1 MPAPNARTRAAAS
14 WWNAPALNKLTAS
27 QQGGSR
33 GAQLWGAQYNGKLN
47 TIYQETPGGGWSSW
61 RGSDWAG
68 PGNPPQVYEL
78 AAAQQNNECVQ
89 FWALDMKLQLWTTG
103 QSSPGGNWTP
113 WSGPNWN
120 KAPTGMKRIAASQQG
135 GSRGA
140 QLWAITEDYSLITC
154 YQTTAGGA
162 WSAWAPWPATPQ
174 NSQFIEITAAQ
185 QNDGRVQL
193 WALDTK
199 RQLWSCYQT
208 SPGGNWTGW
217 SSPNWDGAPN
227 LDNIG
232 VCQQG
237 GSRGAQLWGITEG
250 YTLVSDYQV
259 SAGGNW
265 SGWSTGSWLNAPQVY
280 ELAAAEQNNGCVQ
293 LWVITLDQVLMSI
306 WQTSPGGNWGP
317 WAPASL
323 SLT

>member
-1 MPAPNARTRAAAS
+1 MAAPIPRPKADPG
-14 WWNAPALNKLTAS
+14 WQNAPALNKLTAS

-33 GAQLWGAQYNGKLN
+33 GAQLWGVQYNGNLN

-61 RGSDWAG
+61 LGKDWAG
-68 PGNPPQVYEL
+68 PGYPAQVYEL
-78 AAAQQNNECVQ
+78 TAAQQNNGCVQ

-103 QSSPGGNWTP
+103 QTSPGGNWTP

-135 GSRGA
+135 GPRGA
-140 QLWAITEDYSLITC
+140 QLWAVAEDYSLITC
-154 YQTTAGGA
+154 YQTTAGGS
-162 WSAWAPWPATPQ
+162 WSAWQPWPPTPQ

-208 SPGGNWTGW
+208 SPGGDWSGW
-217 SSPNWDGAPN
+217 SSPNWDGAAK
-227 LDNIG
+227 LSNIA

-237 GSRGAQLWGITEG
+237 GSRGAQIWGITED

-259 SAGGNW
+259 SPGGNW
-265 SGWSTGSWLNAPQVY
+265 SGWSKGSWLNAPQVY
-280 ELAAAEQNNGCVQ
+280 ELTAAQQNNGCVQ
-293 LWVITLDQVLMSI
+293 LWAITLKQVLISI
-306 WQTSPGGNWGP
+306 SQTSPGGNWTAWSP
-317 WAPASL
+317 PL
-323 SLT
+323 S